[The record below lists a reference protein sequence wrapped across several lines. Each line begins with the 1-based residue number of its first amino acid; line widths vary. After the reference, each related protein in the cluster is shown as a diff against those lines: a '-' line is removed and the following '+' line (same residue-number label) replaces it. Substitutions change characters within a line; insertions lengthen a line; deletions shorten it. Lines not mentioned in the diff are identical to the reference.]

1 MLRSRQNCLW
11 WSARDRVY
19 CQDIPHRFKA
29 LSADL
34 SNQQRGLVT
43 DGADSGG
50 KVGCLEMNLMP
61 NPIAG
66 VGAGR
71 MPEFIEMKQVG
82 VSHKS
87 VSARLAGR

>member
-1 MLRSRQNCLW
+1 MIVNGPSNFRQAC
-11 WSARDRVY
+11 
-19 CQDIPHRFKA
+19 
-29 LSADL
+29 
-34 SNQQRGLVT
+34 RG
-43 DGADSGG
+43 AAWF
-50 KVGCLEMNLMP
+50 